1 MTASMMSPVNVN
13 GHRTVPETLIEAVK
27 RATLATFAMIVGE
40 EPSYEGDGD
49 RHPKCDGLVG
59 IISFTG
65 DVPWSLMLGLP
76 RETAMALA
84 VKFTGMEVDFDS
96 PDMGDIVG
104 ELANIL
110 AGDATAQLD
119 AVGITVQMSVP
130 TAARGSDLEMLLPGG
145 LPSVRLNFSSSEGDF
160 WVKVVTANPS

>member
-1 MTASMMSPVNVN
+1 MTQTTLESTPLNTN
-13 GHRTVPETLIEAVK
+13 GHVPETLTESVK
-27 RATLATFAMIVGE
+27 QATIATFTMICGE
-40 EPSYEGDGD
+40 EPYYEGDND
-49 RHPKCDGLVG
+49 NRPKCDGLIG

-84 VKFTGMEVDFDS
+84 VKFTGIEIDFDG

-119 AVGITVQMSVP
+119 AIGITVQMSVP
-130 TAARGSDLEMLLPGG
+130 TAARGSDIEMLLPGG
-145 LPSVRLNFSSSEGDF
+145 LPSVRLNFSSPDGDF
-160 WVKVVTANPS
+160 WVKVVTAKMG

>member
-1 MTASMMSPVNVN
+1 MTTSVVVSTSVSEH
-13 GHRTVPETLIEAVK
+13 GTVPATLVEAVQ
-27 RATLATFAMIVGE
+27 RATVATFSMICGE
-40 EPSYEGDGD
+40 EPSYIGDGND
-49 RHPKCDGLVG
+49 RPKYDGLVG

-84 VKFTGMEVDFDS
+84 VKFTGMEIDFDS
-96 PDMGDIVG
+96 PDMGDVVG

-119 AVGITVQMSVP
+119 AVGVTVQMSVP

-145 LPSVRLNFSSSEGDF
+145 LPSVRLNFSSPDGNF
-160 WVKVVTANPS
+160 WVKVVTAKPT

>member
-1 MTASMMSPVNVN
+1 MIASEPLSSH
-13 GHRTVPETLIEAVK
+13 GQVPETLTESIK
-27 RATLATFAMIVGE
+27 QATLTTFAMICGE
-40 EPSYEGDGD
+40 EPSYEGNGD
-49 RHPKCDGLVG
+49 PRSKCDGLVG

-84 VKFTGMEVDFDS
+84 LKFTGMEIDDDS

-110 AGDATAQLD
+110 AGEATAQLD
-119 AVGITVQMSVP
+119 ARGITVQMSVP

-145 LPSVRLNFSSSEGDF
+145 LPSVRMNFSAPEGDF
-160 WVKVVTANPS
+160 WVKVVTAKTA